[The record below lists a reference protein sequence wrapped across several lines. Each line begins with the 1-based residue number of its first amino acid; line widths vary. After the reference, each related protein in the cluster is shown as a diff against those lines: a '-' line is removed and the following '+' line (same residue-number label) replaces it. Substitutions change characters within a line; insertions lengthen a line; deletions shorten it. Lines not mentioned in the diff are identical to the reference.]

1 MYKTALIS
9 KTRHLIKW
17 GIVLLLLL
25 QKTCTQIPSSCSN
38 VKGLGNP
45 INIFHQYFR
54 QTIKVFNP
62 KEKETEVKLLYYRAQ
77 TNKVS
82 IHRFVFRLK
91 NTYANRFEYVG
102 IVSVVPQKELK
113 SGRNK
118 HFIIRYINSSDLLDT
133 GTLLG
138 IYEAKKDITI
148 PCASMKQNWLDYL
161 IEHPYVVT
169 QKEVPTLPSCVT
181 SKTLTK
187 LFSRMILL
195 VQKVLGSFDVTVS
208 TGQLG
213 FDVTILDIF
222 LSVFQDFEFVSVNT
236 RDEE

>member
-1 MYKTALIS
+1 
-9 KTRHLIKW
+9 
-17 GIVLLLLL
+17 
-25 QKTCTQIPSSCSN
+25 
-38 VKGLGNP
+38 
-45 INIFHQYFR
+45 
-54 QTIKVFNP
+54 VFNP
-62 KEKETEVKLLYYRAQ
+62 AEKDTDVKLLYYREQ
-77 TNKVS
+77 QNRVG

-102 IVSVVPQKELK
+102 IVSVVPKKEIK

-138 IYEAKKDITI
+138 IYEAKKDKII
-148 PCASMKQNWLDYL
+148 PCSSMRQTWLDYL

-169 QKEVPTLPSCVT
+169 QKESVISADCVT

-187 LFSRMILL
+187 LFTRMILL
-195 VQKVLGSFDVTVS
+195 VQKVLKSFNINVS

-213 FDVTILDIF
+213 FDMTILDIF
-222 LSVFQDFEFVSVNT
+222 LDVFKDFQFVSVRKRTKN
-236 RDEE
+236 